1 MFTGIVES
9 TARIVN
15 ILPEGENL
23 HFTLTCA
30 FTAELKIDQSLAHN
44 GVCLTVVH
52 IQGDEYTVTAIAETL
67 QKTTLKHW
75 RVGDAIN
82 LERCLRLGDRL
93 DGHWVQGH
101 VDTTATCLSI
111 EEEAGSWRYVFALQD
126 TALLVGKGSVTI
138 DGVSLTVVSVGDKN
152 FSVAIIPYT
161 KKNTNFVSIQVGQC
175 VNIEFDVL
183 GKYIDAYLKNKN

>member
-1 MFTGIVES
+1 
-9 TARIVN
+9 
-15 ILPEGENL
+15 
-23 HFTLTCA
+23 
-30 FTAELKIDQSLAHN
+30 
-44 GVCLTVVH
+44 
-52 IQGDEYTVTAIAETL
+52 
-67 QKTTLKHW
+67 
-75 RVGDAIN
+75 VGDAIN